1 MRLRHP
7 AIVAVVAVFQDTNT
21 GTMMLQMPFYPHGS
35 VDEWV
40 KSAPGWMAVRT
51 VLQDVTGA
59 LAHLH
64 VNQVVRDLKPSTLS

>member
-1 MRLRHP
+1 
-7 AIVAVVAVFQDTNT
+7 
-21 GTMMLQMPFYPHGS
+21 MMLQMPFYPHGS

-40 KSAPGWMAVRT
+40 QDAPGWIKVRT

-64 VNQVVRDLKPSTLS
+64 VNHVVHSDIKPPNTGRAWRAR